1 MLKLEVGGDGH
12 STINT
17 ESSHM
22 HTEAETPSFSR
33 GWVTWL
39 MQEAVKR
46 NPKIRVGGLAWTWP
60 AWTKGSVEKKV
71 SYLTKW
77 CVGIKQNFNV
87 TIEFMGLQNEGA
99 ITGTP
104 IRLDTPSVQPF
115 SPSPGHEPMP
125 AAGGNVAFAVA
136 LRASLDAAGFAS
148 TLIDC
153 CDGHDFS
160 FLPEL
165 ADRSSPFFHAVDAL
179 GIHEPLRNA
188 ESVPAAALATGKP
201 IWSR

>member
-1 MLKLEVGGDGH
+1 MLIC
-12 STINT
+12 TF
-17 ESSHM
+17 
-22 HTEAETPSFSR
+22 APCRSR
-33 GWVTWL
+33 TDARYV
-39 MQEAVKR
+39 
-46 NPKIRVGGLAWTWP
+46 
-60 AWTKGSVEKKV
+60 
-71 SYLTKW
+71 
-77 CVGIKQNFNV
+77 
-87 TIEFMGLQNEGA
+87 
-99 ITGTP
+99 
-104 IRLDTPSVQPF
+104 
-115 SPSPGHEPMP
+115 
-125 AAGGNVAFAVA
+125 AGGNVAFAVA

>member
-1 MLKLEVGGDGH
+1 M
-12 STINT
+12 SP
-17 ESSHM
+17 SSSWACR
-22 HTEAETPSFSR
+22 TRARSQVLLSDLTRPQFSR
-33 GWVTWL
+33 SAPLPVTSRHP
-39 MQEAVKR
+39 V
-46 NPKIRVGGLAWTWP
+46 
-60 AWTKGSVEKKV
+60 
-71 SYLTKW
+71 
-77 CVGIKQNFNV
+77 
-87 TIEFMGLQNEGA
+87 
-99 ITGTP
+99 IT
-104 IRLDTPSVQPF
+104 
-115 SPSPGHEPMP
+115 
-125 AAGGNVAFAVA
+125 GGNVAFAVA